1 MEKIISNSNNSNNRF
16 MLSRPYDNIPY
27 NGKIFIYSENDN
39 KCIPHF
45 HVMINENLSDD
56 TIELEIKFSNI
67 RDMEIL
73 HSSNNSKSWDGIE
86 DVRDSII
93 EWLDEVSVRNYGLT
107 NLEHMIMSWND
118 CNPENEIGKKF
129 TDRFYIDYYIDVS
142 GCLCNFFKRYIDND
156 KFFLYGKVGLKDR
169 FIIND
174 IDIYNKILLDID
186 RDNFYNFLD
195 DANKID
201 DVVKRSIYIIENIY
215 IRNED
220 NSLNELAP
228 KWYEA
233 FLESMNVLRNVD
245 SNCVIGVGGG
255 YQTILDY
262 ISYGEYLLEDVDVL
276 ELKYGDYGIS

>member
-1 MEKIISNSNNSNNRF
+1 MEKRISNSNNRF

-45 HVMINENLSDD
+45 HVMINENLSDIA
-56 TIELEIKFSNI
+56 IELEIKFSNI
-67 RDMEIL
+67 KDMEIL
-73 HSSNNSKSWDGIE
+73 YSSNNSKSWDGIE

-107 NLEHMIMSWND
+107 NLERMIMSWND

-129 TDRFYIDYYIDVS
+129 TERSYIDYYIDVS
-142 GCLCNFFKRYIDND
+142 GCLCNFFQRYIDDD

-174 IDIYNKILLDID
+174 RDIYNKILLDIED
-186 RDNFYNFLD
+186 YYRILD
-195 DANKID
+195 SANKID
-201 DVVKRSIYIIENIY
+201 DIIKRSIYIIEYIY
-215 IRNED
+215 LLNEENGLD
-220 NSLNELAP
+220 ELAP

-233 FLESMNVLRNVD
+233 FLESMHVLRNVD
-245 SNCVIGVGGG
+245 SNCEIGVGGG

-262 ISYGEYLLEDVDVL
+262 ISYGEYLLEVVEVL